1 MTIKYALLGLLAHSP
16 CHGYEMKQEFER
28 IFSQMREVSAGQIYA
43 LMTRLTSE
51 GKVSCETVE
60 QKNSPPRK
68 VYSLTEKG
76 REDLMNWLESPVE
89 DSFENV
95 RSQFFQKLLVHAL
108 VVGSHTD
115 GLTSWTIIEQQ
126 HAHLQKNLDELKRN
140 RLKLAIFVNP
150 GEADP
155 RSPQERESTETRLLL
170 LEGAILHLE
179 ADLQWLRLL
188 EARLDR
194 LAFLR
199 SGDELKLAK

>member
-1 MTIKYALLGLLAHSP
+1 MTIKYALLGLLANTP
-16 CHGYEMKQEFER
+16 RHGYEMKHEFER
-28 IFSQMREVSAGQIYA
+28 VFSRMREVSAGQIYA
-43 LMTRLTSE
+43 LMTRLTGE

-60 QKNSPPRK
+60 QRNSPPRK
-68 VYSLTEKG
+68 VYSLTESG
-76 REDLMNWLESPVE
+76 RHDLMSWLETPVE

-108 VVGSHTD
+108 VVGNHTD

-126 HAHLQKNLDELKRN
+126 YAHLQKNLDELKRN

-150 GEADP
+150 GEINP
-155 RSPQERESTETRLLL
+155 RSPQESETIETQLLL

-188 EARLDR
+188 ETRLDR
-194 LAFLR
+194 LAYLR
-199 SGDELKLAK
+199 SGDELKI

>member
-1 MTIKYALLGLLAHSP
+1 MTIKYALLGLLANTP
-16 CHGYEMKQEFER
+16 RHGYEMKQEFER
-28 IFSQMREVSAGQIYA
+28 TFSQMREVSAGQIYA
-43 LMTRLTSE
+43 LMTRLTGE

-68 VYSLTEKG
+68 VYSLTQAG
-76 REDLMNWLESPVE
+76 REDLMSWLETPVE

-126 HAHLQKNLDELKRN
+126 QSHLQKSLEELKRH

-155 RSPQERESTETRLLL
+155 RTHQERESSETRLLL
-170 LEGAILHLE
+170 LEGAILHIE

-199 SGDELKLAK
+199 SGDELKI

>member
-1 MTIKYALLGLLAHSP
+1 MTIKYALLGLLAHTP
-16 CHGYEMKQEFER
+16 RHGYEMKQEFER
-28 IFSQMREVSAGQIYA
+28 TFSQMRAVSAGQIYA
-43 LMTRLTSE
+43 LMTRLTGE

-60 QKNSPPRK
+60 QKSSPSRK
-68 VYSLTEKG
+68 VYQLTETG
-76 REDLMNWLESPVE
+76 RQDLMVWLETPVE

-115 GLTSWTIIEQQ
+115 GQTSWSIIEQQ
-126 HAHLQKNLDELKRN
+126 NTHLKKSLDELKRQ
-140 RLKLAIFVNP
+140 RLKLAMFINP
-150 GEADP
+150 GEVDP
-155 RSPQERESTETRLLL
+155 RSPAERESSETRLLL

-179 ADLQWLRLL
+179 ADLQWLKLL

-199 SGDELKLAK
+199 SGD